1 MNKITVL
8 TNNVILIG
16 DTTDIDGGIKISK
29 PFSMQGGN
37 GQDHMLTPFLEAH
50 IGQKVDEIELQNV
63 HILTSVEA
71 ENNDLLQGYLQK
83 ISGIEMPKQEILLG

>member
-16 DTTDIDGGIKISK
+16 DTKETPTGVTIDK
-29 PFSMQGGN
+29 PYSIQQRGEEYI
-37 GQDHMLTPFLEAH
+37 LTPFLEAH
-50 IGQKVDEIELQNV
+50 IGQRFPQAEIKTE

-71 ENNDLLQGYLQK
+71 ENNELLQGYIKQ
-83 ISGIEMPKQEILLG
+83 ISGIEVEDTKIILG